1 MPNNQFH
8 TAISTHRFNRYLIA
22 CNNNRNKAELLYRT
36 NIRLSQELYAII
48 GLFEVILRNSID
60 RHYTQIKGEFWLED
74 AVEPGGFLDGFGCED
89 SFHNVQEAIFRL
101 QNKYT
106 HDGLIAQHTFGF
118 WVYLFAPKQYA
129 AAGNTLLNAFVNR
142 PYGTKQK
149 DILQNL
155 IRINETRNRVAHYE
169 PICFDH
175 KEIST
180 QKIRKRYRLVIEML
194 RWLGCDHRKILY
206 RLDRVENTIALIEDI
221 KKYKNGWPVQVR
233 YFFSRINFK

>member
-1 MPNNQFH
+1 MSNNQFH

-129 AAGNTLLNAFVNR
+129 AAGQESTSSNHS
-142 PYGTKQK
+142 Q
-149 DILQNL
+149 
-155 IRINETRNRVAHYE
+155 ETT
-169 PICFDH
+169 
-175 KEIST
+175 ISSAI
-180 QKIRKRYRLVIEML
+180 QQARASL
-194 RWLGCDHRKILY
+194 
-206 RLDRVENTIALIEDI
+206 
-221 KKYKNGWPVQVR
+221 
-233 YFFSRINFK
+233 